1 MSKGTFYIETYGCQ
15 MNEHDSEKMSAL
27 LENLGHTGVS
37 SADAADVVVINTC
50 SIREKAEHKVYSAL
64 GKLKSLKK
72 RNATMVIVVAGCVA
86 QQEKEKLLHRAP
98 HLDLVLGTHSIG
110 RLPGLLD
117 EIRQSRKQIDSTEFS
132 ADVESLHTKAP
143 LKGRNQ
149 VCSYVTIMQGCSNFC
164 SYCVVPFTRGPE
176 QSRPLAEVVD
186 EAQDLVKHG
195 VKEITLLGQNVNAY
209 GKDLKNGTLFTDLLR
224 ELDRIPGLSRTRFT
238 TSHPRDFNDDTVEAM
253 AELGSVC
260 EHIHLPLQSG
270 SDRILRAMN
279 RGYTFAEYLDKVRR
293 LRERV
298 PHVAVTTDIIVG
310 FPGETEADF
319 EDTKRAL
326 QTIRFDQI
334 FSFKFSPRP
343 GTGAGRF
350 PDQVPEDVKA
360 RRLEDA
366 HAIQDKITLRYHQE
380 AEGAI
385 EEALVEGIRNR
396 TGQPFGRTRT
406 NKIVN
411 LNDAEGVQEGDLLKV
426 KIVRG
431 LKHSLL
437 GSL

>member
-1 MSKGTFYIETYGCQ
+1 M
-15 MNEHDSEKMSAL
+15 HDSEKMSAL
-27 LENLGHTGVS
+27 LENLGHTEVS

-50 SIREKAEHKVYSAL
+50 SIREKAQHKVYSAL

-72 RNATMVIVVAGCVA
+72 RNSAVVIVVAGCVA
-86 QQEKEKLLHRAP
+86 QQEKEKLLRRAP
-98 HLDLVLGTHSIG
+98 HLDLVLGTHSIAQ
-110 RLPGLLD
+110 LPKLLG
-117 EIRQSRKQIDSTEFS
+117 EIRQSRKQIESTDFS
-132 ADVESLHTKAP
+132 ADVESLHIRAP
-143 LKGRNQ
+143 LKVKNQ

-176 QSRPLAEVVD
+176 QSRKQAEILE
-186 EAQDLVKHG
+186 EALYLVQQG

-209 GKDLKNGTLFTDLLR
+209 GKDLKNGTLFTGLLG
-224 ELDRIPGLSRTRFT
+224 ELNRIPGLSRVRFT
-238 TSHPRDFNDDTVEAM
+238 TSHPRDFNEDMAAAM
-253 AELGSVC
+253 ADLGSVC

-279 RGYTFAEYLDKVRR
+279 RGYTYAEYLDKLRR
-293 LRERV
+293 LREKI
-298 PHVAVTTDIIVG
+298 PDVAITTDIIVG

-343 GTGAGRF
+343 GTAAGKL
-350 PDQVPEDVKA
+350 PDQVPEDIKA
-360 RRLEDA
+360 QRLAVA
-366 HAIQDKITLRYHQE
+366 HAIQDEITLRYHQD
-380 AEGAI
+380 AEGTV
-385 EEALVEGIRNR
+385 EEALVEGIRNG

-411 LNDAEGVQEGDLLKV
+411 LDNAERVQEGQLLKV